1 MGIKK
6 ELGKKIKRMRL
17 AKGYTQDKLSEIVDI
32 SQKAL
37 SSIEVGENFVTEE
50 TLDKL
55 ICALETTSEE
65 LFATNNVKDAQ
76 ELKNAIAQNLVLIG
90 ENSEKLELVYN
101 LTKSLTRI
109 QLKASQQGNYVAKSI
124 ENSYNIPKREV
135 LLQKAQIYVKIFPI
149 RKLNEY

>member
-17 AKGYTQDKLSEIVDI
+17 AKGYTQDKLSEMVDI

-37 SSIEVGENFVTEE
+37 SSIEVGENFVTAE

-76 ELKNAIAQNLVLIG
+76 ELKNAIAQNLALIG

-101 LTKSLTRI
+101 LTMSLARI
-109 QLKASQQGNYVAKSI
+109 
-124 ENSYNIPKREV
+124 
-135 LLQKAQIYVKIFPI
+135 
-149 RKLNEY
+149 

>member
-17 AKGYTQDKLSEIVDI
+17 AKGYTQDKLSEMVDI

-37 SSIEVGENFVTEE
+37 SSIEV
-50 TLDKL
+50 
-55 ICALETTSEE
+55 
-65 LFATNNVKDAQ
+65 
-76 ELKNAIAQNLVLIG
+76 G

-109 QLKASQQGNYVAKSI
+109 
-124 ENSYNIPKREV
+124 
-135 LLQKAQIYVKIFPI
+135 
-149 RKLNEY
+149 